1 MDTFTKAKRN
11 SVTEAPGSRSK
22 SSPAKTVLATA
33 SDREKVIG
41 HYASPTGYYER
52 TKAMP
57 FLGRITCRTRKI
69 VAGSWQEI
77 ILDYEVGASGL
88 ADGAWIKATFKFYS
102 DWALFQTSDP
112 KAANYVTA
120 EYQAGPLL
128 PEQEPATVQSLS
140 CRFDQKGHER
150 PYQKAVI
157 VDIVDGYLNPGG
169 TRALGAPGR
178 ACRPLSKRTFV
189 SAVTSIRSE
198 LPASLQSRMTW
209 CSR

>member
-41 HYASPTGYYER
+41 RYTSPTGYYER

-88 ADGAWIKATFKFYS
+88 ADGAWIKATSSFTPIGHCFRRAIPKPRI
-102 DWALFQTSDP
+102 TSRL
-112 KAANYVTA
+112 NIRR
-120 EYQAGPLL
+120 GR
-128 PEQEPATVQSLS
+128 S
-140 CRFDQKGHER
+140 CR
-150 PYQKAVI
+150 
-157 VDIVDGYLNPGG
+157 
-169 TRALGAPGR
+169 
-178 ACRPLSKRTFV
+178 S
-189 SAVTSIRSE
+189 RSR
-198 LPASLQSRMTW
+198 QRFSR
-209 CSR
+209 